1 MLLPYKILTFATGF
15 AASGLFFALLMDSP
29 LIRFWAGLMCIT
41 GIVRTILELFEIS
54 QAEEEEGAEVET
66 EHSEVPKRRKP
77 SRKELKDRVR
87 IPSTMVLENCT
98 CSTTPELKYD
108 EATDGFY
115 LECPSCHKK
124 TIPNYYLVE
133 SVIEWNRTVKEA
145 SS

>member
-1 MLLPYKILTFATGF
+1 MLLPYKILTFGAGF
-15 AASGLFFALLMDSP
+15 AASGLFFALVMDSP
-29 LIRFWAGLMCIT
+29 LIRFWAGLVCIT
-41 GIVRTILELFEIS
+41 SVVRTVLELFEIS
-54 QAEEEEGAEVET
+54 QAEEEEEAEVET
-66 EHSEVPKRRKP
+66 EHSESPKRRKP

-98 CSTTPELKYD
+98 CSTTPELKYN